1 MTSANFKFIEKGGQQ
16 MQVGNTMQEMVEEIG
31 QHSDSRKSE
40 TLNSQ
45 VYLAIREKI
54 ICGDWLPGTKLT
66 LRGLAAELGTSIQP
80 IRDAVGR
87 LMAERSLSLRPNHSV
102 VLPPIDRALMDDV
115 FSLRNMLEGEA
126 VRRSTL
132 TLTPADF
139 VEIEAAIHATRIH
152 YATGGS
158 IRDRVVA
165 IQKIAIIF
173 AKTCGSTLLAEQLI
187 NLRTRTAPYYAAAM
201 AADTLADNEFITFTI
216 RIQDEFVAALKRRE
230 AEEAANIRK
239 ADLYTYQHYIY
250 RLLKLD

>member
-1 MTSANFKFIEKGGQQ
+1 M
-16 MQVGNTMQEMVEEIG
+16 GNMIQEMIEEIG
-31 QHSDSRKSE
+31 QRSDSGKSE
-40 TLNSQ
+40 TLNLQ

-54 ICGDWLPGTKLT
+54 NCGDWLPGTKLT

-87 LMAERSLSLRPNHSV
+87 LMAERSLLLRPNHSV
-102 VLPPIDRALMDDV
+102 VLPPIDRALMDNI

-126 VRRSTL
+126 VRRS

-152 YATGGS
+152 YTTGGC

-165 IQKIAIIF
+165 IQKIATIF

-201 AADTLADNEFITFTI
+201 AADTLVDNEFIAFTI
-216 RIQDEFVAALKRRE
+216 RMQDEFVAALKRRD